1 LPIEMVSLR
10 FYGGVG
16 EIGGNKILLEDGD
29 TRVWLDFGQSFSSGS
44 EYYTDWLKPR
54 GVNGLGDYLEFD
66 LVPKVKGLYSREM
79 LEGSNLCYEEPAF
92 DGVFLSHA
100 HFDHA
105 NHIGFI
111 DPAISVYLG
120 AGTKLFVKAME
131 ETGPTRYGE
140 HPYRTFRTGHRIRLN
155 DTEFEPIHVD
165 HSIPGAYGFII
176 HTSEGSIVYTGDLR
190 VHGPKHQMTEEFF
203 EAAAYVE
210 PIAMITEGTRM
221 EAKSRRRNLSEAHVL
236 QGVKE
241 VCAEASRE
249 GKSILYTHGPRDMDR
264 LRTFH
269 SAAESCGRSMV
280 VNTKTAYLL
289 SRLVEDEHLDLP
301 NPAIDDLVSVYYK
314 RKKSGGYDDRD
325 YYLWERP
332 FMGKM
337 VTSEELREKP
347 GDFIV
352 NLDFS
357 SFTELIDIRPEP
369 GSHFIYSMSEPFGEE
384 DIEAQVLQNWLSHF
398 GLKYH
403 QLHASG
409 HISRPELT
417 EAIRAIK
424 PARLFPVHTEN
435 PWMFGDIHGN
445 VVQPVVGE
453 TYTL

>member
-1 LPIEMVSLR
+1 
-10 FYGGVG
+10 
-16 EIGGNKILLEDGD
+16 
-29 TRVWLDFGQSFSSGS
+29 
-44 EYYTDWLKPR
+44 
-54 GVNGLGDYLEFD
+54 
-66 LVPKVKGLYSREM
+66 
-79 LEGSNLCYEEPAF
+79 
-92 DGVFLSHA
+92 
-100 HFDHA
+100 
-105 NHIGFI
+105 
-111 DPAISVYLG
+111 
-120 AGTKLFVKAME
+120 
-131 ETGPTRYGE
+131 
-140 HPYRTFRTGHRIRLN
+140 
-155 DTEFEPIHVD
+155 
-165 HSIPGAYGFII
+165 
-176 HTSEGSIVYTGDLR
+176 
-190 VHGPKHQMTEEFF
+190 
-203 EAAAYVE
+203 
-210 PIAMITEGTRM
+210 
-221 EAKSRRRNLSEAHVL
+221 
-236 QGVKE
+236 
-241 VCAEASRE
+241 
-249 GKSILYTHGPRDMDR
+249 
-264 LRTFH
+264 
-269 SAAESCGRSMV
+269 MV